1 MCLACLAPTAPYL
14 PSTKR
19 LKQYDCRYKIAL
31 QYVQRIHWP
40 DGAEVQQVVDDEAL
54 ACLAKG
60 PSGAPDHA
68 AELPALLQRAAG
80 AEGQLMAV
88 AVWLRFAA
96 ARLLL
101 WNHNYNVKPREIS
114 TAQEHLTSAVAD
126 VWATWYAR
134 AAGPATLLY
143 RRTAKYCSS
152 WTELLGVGGVFVGCL
167 GTATMVRVLQ

>member
-1 MCLACLAPTAPYL
+1 MVVVHSVCLACLAPNAPYL
-14 PSTKR
+14 PSTKC
-19 LKQYDCRYKIAL
+19 LKQCGCRYKIAL
-31 QYVQRIHWP
+31 QYVQRIQWA
-40 DGAEVQQVVDDEAL
+40 DGTEVQQVVDDEAL

-60 PSGAPDHA
+60 PSGAPDQA

-126 VWATWYAR
+126 VWATWYVLVLLAL
-134 AAGPATLLY
+134 PLLY
-143 RRTAKYCSS
+143 RRT
-152 WTELLGVGGVFVGCL
+152 T
-167 GTATMVRVLQ
+167 